1 MRLNSDAAN
10 KLVKQLTKAQSA
22 LLHQES
28 QVNTYSFLQG
38 EEPFKPD
45 YDFSATQ
52 AKLDQ
57 ISEAIVAL
65 KHAINLFNTTT
76 KLPGL
81 DITVDMALVELPI
94 LSANAGRLEA
104 MSRVLEKTRSTNMVA
119 KAAEYT
125 CRNYS
130 AEEAAASGAAARKR
144 LVAIQQGLNTVN
156 MTETFEVDDSVKVAL
171 ES

>member
-1 MRLNSDAAN
+1 MQLNSDTAN
-10 KLVKQLTKAQSA
+10 KLVKQLTKARSA

-28 QVNTYSFLQG
+28 QVSTYSFLQG
-38 EEPFKPD
+38 EDPFKPD
-45 YDFSATQ
+45 YDFAATQ

-57 ISEAIVAL
+57 IGDAIIAL
-65 KHAINLFNTTT
+65 KHAINKFNTTT
-76 KLPGL
+76 RLPGL
-81 DITVDMALVELPI
+81 GITVDMALVELPI
-94 LSANAGRLEA
+94 LSTNVGKLEA

-130 AEEAAASGAAARKR
+130 ADEAAAACTAARER

-156 MTETFEVDDSVKVAL
+156 MTEAFEIDDSVKAAL
-171 ES
+171 EG